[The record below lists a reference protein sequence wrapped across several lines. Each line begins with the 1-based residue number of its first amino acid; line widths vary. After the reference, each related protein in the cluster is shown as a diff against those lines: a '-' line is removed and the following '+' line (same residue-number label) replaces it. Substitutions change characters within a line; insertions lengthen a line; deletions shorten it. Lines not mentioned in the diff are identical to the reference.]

1 MNILAFF
8 AHPDDETMLAGG
20 TLALLAQNG
29 AAMHYLCATR
39 GEGGEVGEP
48 PLCTQEQLGE
58 VREKELVCAV
68 RALGGRSLT
77 FLGYVDPRVGPENSL
92 FAYSDNL
99 TLLAGQ
105 VAASIRQFDIQVVIS
120 HGSNG
125 EYGHPA
131 HQLTHQAARI
141 AVESLGEDGPEFYT
155 TAAIFP
161 DHPRPRLAN
170 QDDPADLVLDVSPV
184 LSQKTQAAL
193 CHRTQHAL
201 FVRHASEEAGRPLSV
216 PEVIMK
222 VESLRRWKAA
232 GGQDRQD
239 GLSMLL
245 RPYLKNMHS
254 Q

>member
-105 VAASIRQFDIQVVIS
+105 VAASIRQFDAQVVIS